1 MEKINYR
8 KEFIKYAALNMLGML
23 GLSCY
28 ILADT
33 FFISKGLGANGLT
46 ALNLAIPVYSFI
58 QGSGLMFAMGGAT
71 KFTIFK
77 SQGKYDAMNR
87 VFTNTIF
94 LSLFLSIF
102 FILSGLFFS
111 GTITRLLGAD
121 DAVAEMTNIY
131 LKILLLFSPAFMMND
146 ILISFVRNDGDP
158 KLPMLAMLS
167 GSLVNIVLDYIFIFP
182 LHMGIFG
189 AVLATGFA
197 PLTSISVLSPHWRR
211 KKNQFHF
218 IKTVPCPRMIQSILS
233 LGIPSLITE
242 LSSGIVIIVFN
253 MVILNLKGNTGVA
266 AYGIIA
272 NLSLVVVSIYTGIA
286 QGAQPLIS
294 RAYGY
299 SDLKHA
305 RSVLHYA
312 LITMSILSCIIYLL
326 VFLFPNPIASVF
338 NSEHNMQLQTMAA
351 DGLRIYFTSILFVGF
366 NIIMSI
372 YFTSIE
378 KALPAQIISL
388 LRGFFII
395 VPMTFLL
402 SLLLGM
408 TGVWLALP
416 AAELAVA
423 LVGGSMYLVNQY
435 QNGSNSTK

>member
-58 QGSGLMFAMGGAT
+58 HGSGLMFAMGGAT

-77 SQGKYDAMNR
+77 SQKKPDEMNR
-87 VFTNTIF
+87 VFTNTIC
-94 LSLFLSIF
+94 LTLFLAVC
-102 FILSGLFFS
+102 FILSGLFLS

-121 DAVAEMTNIY
+121 TAVEEMTNIY

-146 ILISFVRNDGDP
+146 VLICFVRNDGNP

-167 GSLVNIVLDYIFIFP
+167 GSLVNIILDYIFIFP

-197 PLTSISVLSPHWRR
+197 PLTSISVLSPHWIRR
-211 KKNQFHF
+211 KNQFHF
-218 IKTVPCPRMIQSILS
+218 VKAAPCLRTIQSILA
-233 LGIPSLITE
+233 LGFPSLITE
-242 LSSGIVIIVFN
+242 LSSGIVMIVFN
-253 MVILNLKGNTGVA
+253 MIILSLRGNTGVA

-272 NLSLVVVSIYTGIA
+272 NLSLVIVSIYTGIA

-299 SDLKHA
+299 SDRKNTH
-305 RSVLHYA
+305 RVLHDA
-312 LITMSILSCIIYLL
+312 LITMGILSCVVYLL
-326 VFLFPNPIASVF
+326 IFLFPDSIASVF
-338 NSEHNMQLQTMAA
+338 NSEHNAGLQDMAVE
-351 DGLRIYFTSILFVGF
+351 GLRLYFTSVLFAGF
-366 NIIMSI
+366 NIIMSV

-378 KALPAQIISL
+378 KAIPAQVISL
-388 LRGFFII
+388 LRGFFVI
-395 VPMTFLL
+395 VPMAFLL
-402 SLLLGM
+402 SMLFEM

-416 AAELAVA
+416 ATEL
-423 LVGGSMYLVNQY
+423 LVSLAGGSIYLVDRRRIPK
-435 QNGSNSTK
+435 S

>member
-58 QGSGLMFAMGGAT
+58 HGSGLMFAMGGAT

-77 SQGKYDAMNR
+77 SQKKQDEMNR
-87 VFTNTIF
+87 VFTNTIC
-94 LSLFLSIF
+94 LTLCLAVC
-102 FILSGLFFS
+102 FILSGLFLS

-121 DAVAEMTNIY
+121 TAVEEMTNIY

-146 ILISFVRNDGDP
+146 VLICFVRNDGNP

-167 GSLVNIVLDYIFIFP
+167 GSLVNIILDYIFIFP

-197 PLTSISVLSPHWRR
+197 PLTSISVLSPHWIRR
-211 KKNQFHF
+211 KNQFHF
-218 IKTVPCPRMIQSILS
+218 VKAAPCLRTIQSILA
-233 LGIPSLITE
+233 LGVPSLITE
-242 LSSGIVIIVFN
+242 LSSGIVMIVFN
-253 MVILNLKGNTGVA
+253 MIILSLRGNTGVA

-272 NLSLVVVSIYTGIA
+272 NLSLVIVSIYTGIA

-299 SDLKHA
+299 SDRKNTH
-305 RSVLHYA
+305 RVLHDA
-312 LITMSILSCIIYLL
+312 LITMGILSCAVYLL
-326 VFLFPNPIASVF
+326 IFLFPDSIASVF
-338 NSEHNMQLQTMAA
+338 NSEHNAGLQAMAVE
-351 DGLRIYFTSILFVGF
+351 GLRLYFTSVLFAGF
-366 NIIMSI
+366 NIIMSV

-378 KALPAQIISL
+378 KAIPAQVISL
-388 LRGFFII
+388 LRGFFVI
-395 VPMTFLL
+395 VPMAFLL
-402 SLLLGM
+402 SMLFEM

-416 AAELAVA
+416 ATEL
-423 LVGGSMYLVNQY
+423 LVSLAGGSIYLVDRRRIPK
-435 QNGSNSTK
+435 S